1 MLNLKNFMS
10 KIKGHE
16 NAQPVRLIFIDTK
29 EEIEFKS
36 IAYAKRITGVN
47 EYQIKES
54 LNPVKKKRFA
64 YQNREIAFRIKK

>member
-1 MLNLKNFMS
+1 MS
-10 KIKGHE
+10 KIRGHE
-16 NAQPVRLIFIDTK
+16 NAQPVRLIFLDTK

-36 IAYAKRITGVN
+36 VAYAKRVTGVN

-64 YQNREIAFRIKK
+64 YQNREISFRIKK